1 MSKLIKYKGV
11 SVNKPENIYK
21 LLLQDYAN
29 EGFKIID
36 THLGSGT
43 IALACWDMKM
53 NLDAFEINTE
63 YFNKACKQLEDKS
76 RILGLW

>member
-1 MSKLIKYKGV
+1 MKDTL
-11 SVNKPENIYK
+11 IYK
-21 LLLQDYAN
+21 LLLQDYAK

-63 YFNKACKQLEDKS
+63 YFNKACKQLEEES
-76 RILGLW
+76 RILALW